1 MVDSAEWRE
10 MIPNRDPWLWID
22 DVVEMTDSTISA
34 QKFLAPE
41 LPIFKGHYP
50 DFPLLPGVVL
60 CEACLEASAILIANL
75 GVSIDGRIPV
85 ATGMNNVRFRK
96 MVRPGDRLDIQVK
109 LSDRVQDAFFL
120 RGTVRVD
127 GRVCASLDFVTTAVP
142 SPVSEE

>member
-1 MVDSAEWRE
+1 
-10 MIPNRDPWLWID
+10 
-22 DVVEMTDSTISA
+22 
-34 QKFLAPE
+34 
-41 LPIFKGHYP
+41 
-50 DFPLLPGVVL
+50 
-60 CEACLEASAILIANL
+60 
-75 GVSIDGRIPV
+75 
-85 ATGMNNVRFRK
+85 